1 MDFTLLEQTL
11 TFQSSDDLCLDVFT
25 TDDSVL
31 EDTETFH
38 ITVSSSDPD
47 VTLGD
52 IPSASMVI
60 LDNDGKHTPLK
71 GVEYLTFNPGV

>member
-1 MDFTLLEQTL
+1 MDFTPLEQTL

-31 EDTETFH
+31 EDRETFH
-38 ITVSSSDPD
+38 ITVSSSNPD
-47 VTLGD
+47 VTLGA

-60 LDNDGKHTPLK
+60 LDNDGKHTLFK
-71 GVEYLTFNPGV
+71 KLNI